1 MSGRSRG
8 SAATAHY
15 DMDAQC
21 KNQHVAEGKH
31 VADDK
36 QPALFHRFQLAT
48 SPPFCYALKG
58 HEGSDIDLVLNGQA
72 MEWAIIP
79 FLVFDI
85 RDSGSPRSSTVVCGD
100 SA

>member
-1 MSGRSRG
+1 MNHKSYD
-8 SAATAHY
+8 TASSL
-15 DMDAQC
+15 
-21 KNQHVAEGKH
+21 
-31 VADDK
+31 
-36 QPALFHRFQLAT
+36 QPQLFVIR
-48 SPPFCYALKG
+48 KKKRID
-58 HEGSDIDLVLNGQA
+58 GSDIDLVLNGQA